1 MLKVGDR
8 IIVRTGADNVYVG
21 EWEGLT
27 GVVVRITASAIEVE
41 YDRNP
46 PNGQQPVM
54 HLTGMSANWLKPY
67 KETAFQKDLR
77 NYLDEELR

>member
-8 IIVRTGADNVYVG
+8 IIVRTGTDNVHVG

-41 YDRNP
+41 YDRKP
-46 PNGQQPVM
+46 PNDQQPVM
-54 HLTGMSANWLKPY
+54 HLIGMSANWLKPY

>member
-8 IIVRTGADNVYVG
+8 IIVRTGTDAYPTR

-41 YDRNP
+41 YDRKP
-46 PNGQQPVM
+46 PNDQQPVM
-54 HLTGMSANWLKPY
+54 HLIGMSANWLKPY